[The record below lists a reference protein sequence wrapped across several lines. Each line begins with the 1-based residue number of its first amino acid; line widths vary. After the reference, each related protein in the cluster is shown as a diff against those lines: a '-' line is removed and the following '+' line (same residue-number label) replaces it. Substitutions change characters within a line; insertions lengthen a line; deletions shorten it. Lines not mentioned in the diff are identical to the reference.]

1 MNETV
6 QVQALSASGLDPRPR
21 AEIRMDLATA
31 VVTGLLFFALYLLP
45 SLWRPLT
52 ETAEARIAVVA
63 EEMLASG
70 DWILPTLNGKVR
82 LEKPPLP
89 YWLTAAAATVLG
101 PDAEG
106 RLVSEQAPMAV
117 SAALAAFAV
126 VLLVL
131 FGSRVFGRAAGV
143 WAATILGLSFLFQKY
158 AQLGSGEIA
167 LSCFT
172 AAALCAAGWLAC
184 ARKPGWSTALG
195 LGLPLGLG
203 ILAKGHI
210 ALLLVLGALLVHA
223 LRVRRINY
231 HKLSVFFLAM
241 LIAMAVALPWFILV
255 RERAGAAAFAVIG
268 REVSQA
274 VGKTG
279 HSQDD
284 WPVFYFYQLA
294 GALLPWT
301 PLLLLAWPLAA
312 SHRRAERKGY
322 DAAPNPVSASLG
334 AFFLAAAAVGFAGFY
349 AVRKQQP
356 HYLLPLLPP
365 LALWGGWALSRLYRP
380 GGKPEERMAWV
391 HLLLGLVLGVGVA
404 LAPRFAKPEWG
415 LGWGLSIPLGALTL
429 LLYVVASRQWV
440 DGRCHTACL
449 CIGLAVYGI
458 WVAATVLTTLAQAQ
472 KRDLDWLRLQAQGAH
487 VYTLHPKVPFPS
499 VVYYFNR
506 SKVGDHRDLKAECF
520 EADGTP
526 RLLDPGR
533 PGLRRLLL
541 CRASVAVRLGQKVP
555 DARDHRVLVPLDAST
570 DWTTLR
576 EILGARLALG
586 QDDDEDD
593 GE

>member
-1 MNETV
+1 MAETV
-6 QVQALSASGLDPRPR
+6 QAPALSASGLEPRSR
-21 AEIRMDLATA
+21 AEVRLDLATA

-70 DWILPTLNGKVR
+70 DWIVPTLNGKVR

-89 YWLTAAAATVLG
+89 YWLTAATAAVLG

-106 RLVSEQAPMAV
+106 RRVAEQAPMAV

-131 FGSRVFGRAAGV
+131 FGARVFGRAAGV
-143 WAATILGLSFLFQKY
+143 WAGTILGLSLLFHRC
-158 AQLGSGEIA
+158 AQTGSGEIA
-167 LSCFT
+167 LSFFT

-184 ARKPGWSTALG
+184 ARKPGWSTALWLG
-195 LGLPLGLG
+195 LGLGLG
-203 ILAKGHI
+203 ILVKGHI
-210 ALLLVLGALLVHA
+210 ALLLVLGALGVHA

-255 RERAGAAAFAVIG
+255 RERAGADALAVMS
-268 REVSQA
+268 REVAQA

-279 HSQDD
+279 HVQDD
-284 WPVFYFYQLA
+284 RAVFYFYQLA

-322 DAAPNPVSASLG
+322 DTAPNPVSASLG
-334 AFFLAAAAVGFAGFY
+334 AFFLASAAAGFAGFY
-349 AVRKQQP
+349 AVSKQQA
-356 HYLLPLLPP
+356 HYLLPLLAP

-380 GGKPEERMAWV
+380 GGKPEERMAWI
-391 HLLLGLVLGVGVA
+391 HILLGLLLSVGVA
-404 LAPRFAKPEWG
+404 LAPKFAKPEWG

-429 LLYVVASRQWV
+429 LLYIVASRQWV
-440 DGRCHTACL
+440 EGRCHTACL
-449 CIGLAVYGI
+449 CTGLAVYGI
-458 WVAATVLTTLAQAQ
+458 WVAVTVVTTLAEAQ
-472 KRDLDWLRLQAQGAH
+472 KRDLDWLRLQAQGAN
-487 VYTLHPKVPFPS
+487 VYTLHPKAPFPC
-499 VVYYFNR
+499 VVYYFDR
-506 SKVGDHRDLKAECF
+506 SKVGDHRDLNNECF
-520 EADGTP
+520 EPDGTP
-526 RLLDPGR
+526 RLLDPAR
-533 PGLRRLLL
+533 PELRRMLL
-541 CRASVAVRLGQKVP
+541 CRTSVAVRLGMKVP
-555 DARDHRVLVPLDAST
+555 DARERRVLVPLDAST
-570 DWTTLR
+570 DWKTLR
-576 EILGARLALG
+576 EILDKRLAIG
-586 QDDDEDD
+586 QDGDEED
-593 GE
+593 E